1 MKHSILILAMLF
13 LISSCGGGSSCNND
27 EDGLITEN
35 ATVHHFVDPGFG
47 RFYCNYIIEIGSNNK
62 IFLPD
67 NNKIYL
73 PNNEY
78 DLDKFHRN
86 NNIRNRKVK
95 ITYRIIKEI
104 KPGDDD
110 KHCYIK
116 GTKKTIV
123 IIEIICID
131 NKPI

>member
-1 MKHSILILAMLF
+1 MKHSILILAVLL

-27 EDGLITEN
+27 DDGLITEN
-35 ATVHHFVDPGFG
+35 ATIVYYVDPGFG
-47 RFYCNYIIEIGSNNK
+47 GFYCNYIIDIENNNK
-62 IFLPD
+62 IFLS
-67 NNKIYL
+67 
-73 PNNEY
+73 NNE
-78 DLDKFHRN
+78 DNLDKFRRN

-104 KPGDDD
+104 KPGDGE
-110 KHCYIK
+110 KHCYIRN
-116 GTKKTIV
+116 TKKTVV

>member
-27 EDGLITEN
+27 ADGFLITEN
-35 ATVHHFVDPGFG
+35 ADIRYYIDPGFG
-47 RFYCNYIIEIGSNNK
+47 RFYCNYIIKIGDNSK

-67 NNKIYL
+67 NEDN
-73 PNNEY
+73 
-78 DLDKFHRN
+78 LDKFLRN
-86 NNIRNRKVK
+86 NNIRDSIEKVK
-95 ITYRIIKEI
+95 MTYRIIKEI

-116 GTKKTIV
+116 GTKKTVV
-123 IIEIICID
+123 IIKIICID
-131 NKPI
+131 NKQI